1 MSNKEEVKVVSTS
14 VMEANCDLHEDTLE
28 DNHSTESLYV
38 LDLGGYNCTFLVP
51 KSKMSTVLNAL
62 DSIVKVTVRIMD
74 LQRDYR
80 KKARYETVI
89 TEDSKT
95 VLSIQSYSKGSIFRI
110 ESDDLIE
117 GMTDDFRSLR
127 QRYDEE
133 LTAREIEEK
142 TFNEE
147 KEVVNK

>member
-117 GMTDDFRSLR
+117 GMTEDFRSLR

-133 LTAREIEEK
+133 LTAKEEAI
-142 TFNEE
+142 
-147 KEVVNK
+147 VANK

>member
-14 VMEANCDLHEDTLE
+14 VMEANCDLHEDILE

-51 KSKMSTVLNAL
+51 KRQMSSVLNAL
-62 DSIVKVTVRIMD
+62 DSIVKVTVRTMD

-117 GMTDDFRSLR
+117 GMTEDFRSLR

>member
-1 MSNKEEVKVVSTS
+1 MSNKEEVKKVSTK
-14 VMEANCDLHEDTLE
+14 VMEANCNLHEDTL
-28 DNHSTESLYV
+28 NHSHSTESLYV

-51 KSKMSTVLNAL
+51 KRQMSSVLNAL
-62 DSIVKVTVRIMD
+62 DSIVKVTVRTMD

-117 GMTDDFRSLR
+117 GMTEDFRSLR